1 MVDPKRPGSDEG
13 KPSPDDEAEL
23 SARLQR
29 LNFRLGEISNGRED
43 AAKAT
48 NRGSSNMSGLGQAL
62 RLSAEFISGI
72 LAGGILGWLIDYWLG
87 SSPFGFIIGL
97 LLGFGSGMLNMLRA
111 AGEVNRKADP
121 VNAPE
126 FEERSE
132 ERPEDDKRS

>member
-29 LNFRLGEISNGRED
+29 LNSRLGEISNGRED
-43 AAKAT
+43 EAKASG
-48 NRGSSNMSGLGQAL
+48 RGSSNMAGLGQAL

-72 LAGGILGWLIDYWLG
+72 IAGGLVGWLIDGWLG
-87 SSPFGFIIGL
+87 ISPFGFIVGL

-111 AGEVNRKADP
+111 SGEMSRKAGSAD
-121 VNAPE
+121 APGADR
-126 FEERSE
+126 RS
-132 ERPEDDKRS
+132 DDDRRS